1 MDLSPGFPAACSND
15 IIVAC
20 GSLLAFLMDRDRWTL
35 VETYRGWEI
44 YKTDGGGYWA
54 YDPSSTFDTSVYP
67 ALVEIKRIVM
77 LIDTG
82 KGGLQG

>member
-1 MDLSPGFPAACSND
+1 MDLGGNLPG
-15 IIVAC
+15 
-20 GSLLAFLMDRDRWTL
+20 L
-35 VETYRGWEI
+35 
-44 YKTDGGGYWA
+44 GGGYWA

-82 KGGLQG
+82 KGGLHG

>member
-1 MDLSPGFPAACSND
+1 MPCS
-15 IIVAC
+15 
-20 GSLLAFLMDRDRWTL
+20 SLLAFLMTRDRNEPRYAL
-35 VETYRGWEI
+35 VETYRGWEV

-54 YDPSSTFDTSVYP
+54 YDPKGTFDTSEYP